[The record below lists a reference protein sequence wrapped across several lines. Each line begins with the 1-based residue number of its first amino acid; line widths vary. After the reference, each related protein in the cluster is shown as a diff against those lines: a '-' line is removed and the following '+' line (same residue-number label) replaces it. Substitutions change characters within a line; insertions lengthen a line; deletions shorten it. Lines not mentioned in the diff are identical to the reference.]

1 MSWFCLPIEQGGL
14 GILNIEDVQKIAHIS
29 AIFRLR
35 KYRDGFVELLN
46 STPQVPEAMGR
57 FVRDL
62 HSDLRYLKDFL
73 GLGNRND
80 VTMDDI
86 MTELDKIS
94 VSLRKNKEQTF
105 QNVLYHMVHA
115 GQKEKLELLLSRSPV
130 LQLHYKS
137 LVNNT
142 AGKWLQ
148 VFPRY
153 SDFSIGNE
161 EYSIGLCF
169 RYMIGVPPINRHDVC
184 PFCAKDGCFIDLT
197 GHHFVSGCMKDVMGS
212 NGKPLK
218 AQRHSNHDFLRTTL
232 YNCCKHAMTRAY
244 EEPAGMFLD
253 AVKKDRPDLSVEFP
267 NAEGRLLRFAVDLT
281 IVCPFEG
288 SGKGVLEP
296 ANVPG
301 TFTGEKHDYKAHCA
315 ANTKKNKYGAH
326 CKASEIIL
334 IPFVMYTTG
343 KLHKTA
349 YDWLKQ
355 MSRYAGP
362 RRDIPNN
369 TLFRYWLKVLSVQ
382 LVKRIGYTIHHRAMA
397 MLSGNMNLRAA
408 IRNGNAVA
416 LEMGRA

>member
-1 MSWFCLPIEQGGL
+1 MSSSFTFDLAQRFSQIQLRILLSIFNKESLPEGYMSWFCLPIEQGGL

-46 STPQVPEAMGR
+46 STPQLPEAMGR

-73 GLGNRND
+73 GLGNRNN
-80 VTMDDI
+80 VTMDVI

-161 EYSIGLCF
+161 EYPIGLCF
-169 RYMIGVPPINRHDVC
+169 RYIIGVPEINRHDVC
-184 PFCAKDGCFIDLT
+184 PFCAKDGCI
-197 GHHFVSGCMKDVMGS
+197 
-212 NGKPLK
+212 
-218 AQRHSNHDFLRTTL
+218 
-232 YNCCKHAMTRAY
+232 
-244 EEPAGMFLD
+244 
-253 AVKKDRPDLSVEFP
+253 
-267 NAEGRLLRFAVDLT
+267 NA
-281 IVCPFEG
+281 
-288 SGKGVLEP
+288 
-296 ANVPG
+296 
-301 TFTGEKHDYKAHCA
+301 
-315 ANTKKNKYGAH
+315 
-326 CKASEIIL
+326 L
-334 IPFVMYTTG
+334 I
-343 KLHKTA
+343 
-349 YDWLKQ
+349 
-355 MSRYAGP
+355 
-362 RRDIPNN
+362 
-369 TLFRYWLKVLSVQ
+369 
-382 LVKRIGYTIHHRAMA
+382 
-397 MLSGNMNLRAA
+397 
-408 IRNGNAVA
+408 
-416 LEMGRA
+416 